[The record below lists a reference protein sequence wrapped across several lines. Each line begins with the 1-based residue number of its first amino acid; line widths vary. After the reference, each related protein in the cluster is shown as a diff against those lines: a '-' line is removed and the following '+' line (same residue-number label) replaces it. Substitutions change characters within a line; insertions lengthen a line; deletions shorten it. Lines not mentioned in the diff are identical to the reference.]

1 MAIVVIQQCVEPLTM
16 PLVNEPASR
25 AEKAFSCLINP
36 QAESSTTSTSNYKQ
50 LTSPTLTLTN
60 RRGRRRMSQREN
72 KVGRTPGGPD
82 HDDQLWT
89 NPGWCESGEVNPCLP
104 IGRQV
109 VRLPLPARS
118 LVDYVA
124 LPQTGGLSPSR
135 HVWTRSGSM
144 FQCGQGTRHHDQLPL
159 PSS

>member
-1 MAIVVIQQCVEPLTM
+1 MTIVVIQQFGEPPTM

-89 NPGWCESGEVNPCLP
+89 NPG
-104 IGRQV
+104 
-109 VRLPLPARS
+109 
-118 LVDYVA
+118 
-124 LPQTGGLSPSR
+124 
-135 HVWTRSGSM
+135 
-144 FQCGQGTRHHDQLPL
+144 
-159 PSS
+159 